1 VNAERAGECSERDL
15 YFYLQIMP
23 GHVTGKMEIN
33 ASEFKAKCLALIDQ
47 VHQGGE
53 PILIRK
59 LGRIVAK
66 LTGESEPE
74 NRPWFI
80 LRGKSRF
87 VGDPYA
93 PVQPK

>member
-1 VNAERAGECSERDL
+1 
-15 YFYLQIMP
+15 
-23 GHVTGKMEIN
+23 MEIN

-59 LGRIVAK
+59 RGRIVAK

-74 NRPWFI
+74 NRPWLI
-80 LRGKSRF
+80 LRGKSQF
-87 VGDPYA
+87 AGDPYA
-93 PVQPK
+93 PDTGIQPVRSSLRPLYGSAGASPYRP

>member
-1 VNAERAGECSERDL
+1 
-15 YFYLQIMP
+15 
-23 GHVTGKMEIN
+23 MEIN

-47 VHQGGE
+47 VHQGGK

-59 LGRIVAK
+59 RGKIVAR

-74 NRPWFI
+74 NRPWLI

-87 VGDPYA
+87 AGDPYA
-93 PVQPK
+93 PVINEDDIEALKE